1 MRILIVG
8 AMDNEIEFLKSK
20 LENIKEEEHCNFT
33 FYIGKLFNKDIILVR
48 SGIGRV
54 MSGLLIG
61 VAKSHYSY
69 DAVINVGVAGGTP
82 ETKLG
87 DIIIGENYVY
97 GDVDLSSGGF
107 GYQFGQ
113 MAKCP
118 RIFKCNITLNSDFI
132 NENCY
137 YGDICTC
144 DSFTTSL
151 DVVNKMRNNYYND
164 LSIRC
169 FDMESAAFAQACY
182 YLNIPFIAIR
192 AISDVIGTTFQ
203 QDDYKKNEIISAKRV
218 NEFLLKIIKYIN

>member
-1 MRILIVG
+1 MKILIVG
-8 AMDNEIEFLKSK
+8 AMDSEIEFLKSK
-20 LENIKEEEHCNFT
+20 LENIKEEEHCNFV
-33 FYIGKLFNKDIILVR
+33 FYIGKLFKKDIILVK

-61 VAKSHYSY
+61 VAKSYYSF
-69 DAVINVGVAGGTP
+69 DKVVNVGVAGGTS

-87 DIIIGENYVY
+87 DIIIGTNYVY

-118 RIFKCNITLNSDFI
+118 RIFKSGIEFNNDLIT
-132 NENCY
+132 ENCY

-151 DVVNKMRNNYYND
+151 TIVNKIRGEHYSD

-169 FDMESAAFAQACY
+169 FDMESAAFAQACF
-182 YLNIPFIAIR
+182 YLNIPFMAIR
-192 AISDVIGTTFQ
+192 AISDVIGSTFQ
-203 QDDYKKNEIISAKRV
+203 QDDYKNNEIISAKRV
-218 NEFLLKIIKYIN
+218 NEFLLQIIKFIN